1 MYSTFNSPAISIQ
14 RLPALNV
21 ASTPQVRRDI
31 GAQEPDWSLVREAD
45 FSGTLTD
52 WFGVTTNHRRDDA
65 SRGVALDLER
75 ALAYA
80 G

>member
-1 MYSTFNSPAISIQ
+1 MYNMFNSPVISAQ

-21 ASTPQVRRDI
+21 AATPHARRTT
-31 GAQEPDWSLVREAD
+31 GYQEPDWSLLREAD
-45 FSGTLTD
+45 FSGTLAD
-52 WFGVTTNHRRDDA
+52 WFGVTTNHRSDDVRCHA
-65 SRGVALDLER
+65 ALDLER

>member
-1 MYSTFNSPAISIQ
+1 MYSTFKSPVISTQ

-21 ASTPQVRRDI
+21 ASTPQAQRAT
-31 GAQEPDWSLVREAD
+31 GYQEPDWSLLREAD
-45 FSGTLTD
+45 FSGTLAE
-52 WFGVTTNHRRDDA
+52 WFGVTTNHRSDDV
-65 SRGVALDLER
+65 SRCTAVDLER